1 MNCNAQLI
9 SLRIMPWLSFLLC
22 HWDIWSRWIPRVSL
36 HYLWQIFSIG
46 LVTEWSICFL
56 CRCQLHLDH
65 CKDTIYLILFFILP
79 IVSDNSV
86 FCAHQ
91 TAGHWPN
98 WWRLP
103 PSYCFSFWDF
113 PWFKNQELCSTP
125 SIQRVESRVIRLHR
139 KAFGRPLL
147 VETLLH
153 VFDTPNRLFFQYFR
167 YCSTPS
173 IQFLDTPNG
182 LSYISTSFPLF
193 LLPFSFSLLYLEI
206 FF

>member
-1 MNCNAQLI
+1 MSTSAASCLLPCININHEVVLAFKFFFKEKKREINCNAQLI

-103 PSYCFSFWDF
+103 PSYCFSFRDF
-113 PWFKNQELCSTP
+113 PWFNNQELCSA
-125 SIQRVESRVIRLHR
+125 L
-139 KAFGRPLL
+139 
-147 VETLLH
+147 
-153 VFDTPNRLFFQYFR
+153 
-167 YCSTPS
+167 
-173 IQFLDTPNG
+173 
-182 LSYISTSFPLF
+182 
-193 LLPFSFSLLYLEI
+193 LLPSRE
-206 FF
+206 